1 MDLSRVDAP
10 ESDLPRPSLTNPAEL
25 VHTSDVEI
33 GPLTL
38 ANGERLE
45 YVVQRVTQYGALN
58 HSRSNVVVVP
68 HALTGSSRVL
78 DWWNG
83 MVGSQKLFDPAH
95 WCVIGIN
102 ALGSCYGS
110 TGPAS
115 PAPDGAPYAS
125 RFPIVGVD
133 DMVAAQQRALEKL
146 GIDRIAV
153 VIGGSLGGMQA
164 LTWALAHGALVDHA
178 IMVGAYDAF
187 SAMGI
192 GFNAVARQAIYNDP
206 EFAGGDYPPD
216 VQPTQGVRL
225 ARMIAMLTYKSD
237 ILFETRFGNR
247 LDRAGGD
254 PARNRA
260 DRFDVE
266 GYLAYQGDIFAKR
279 MDANAYLA
287 LTRAMD
293 LFDVRDRLPADRSPR
308 LSFIGIEN
316 DWLFPR
322 HYVERAAAR
331 FAALGYDCTYR
342 TLATNHGHDAFLAE
356 AEALA
361 QILAPD
367 MRFKTT
373 RPA

>member
-1 MDLSRVDAP
+1 VEPTRTTDVD
-10 ESDLPRPSLTNPAEL
+10 
-25 VHTSDVEI
+25 I
-33 GPLTL
+33 GALTL

-45 YVVQRVTQYGALN
+45 RVVQRVTQYGEFDTRRANAVL
-58 HSRSNVVVVP
+58 VP
-68 HALTGSSRVL
+68 HALTGSSRVG

-83 MVGSQKLFDPAH
+83 IAGPGKLFDPTQ
-95 WCVIGIN
+95 WCVLGVN

-115 PAPDGAPYAS
+115 PAPDGAPYAA
-125 RFPIVGVD
+125 RFPIVCVR
-133 DMVAAQQRALEKL
+133 DMVEAQQRALAAL
-146 GIDRIAV
+146 GIERLAV

-164 LTWALAHGALVDHA
+164 LTWALEYGPFVENAV
-178 IMVGAYDAF
+178 IVGAYDAF

-192 GFNAVARQAIYNDP
+192 GLNAVARQAIYNDP
-206 EFAGGDYPPD
+206 GFAGGNYPPD
-216 VQPTQGVRL
+216 LQPTQGVRL

-237 ILFETRFGNR
+237 VLFETRFGNR

-254 PARNRA
+254 PARNRG

-293 LFDVRDRLPADRSPR
+293 LFDVRECSPADRTPR
-308 LSFIGIEN
+308 LTFVGIEN
-316 DWLFPR
+316 DWLFPK
-322 HYVERAAAR
+322 HYIERTAAR
-331 FAALGYDCTYR
+331 YAALGYACSYHTF
-342 TLATNHGHDAFLAE
+342 ATGHGHDAFLAE

-361 QILAPD
+361 AILAPEL
-367 MRFKTT
+367 RLQTT

>member
-1 MDLSRVDAP
+1 V
-10 ESDLPRPSLTNPAEL
+10 EPAQ
-25 VHTSDVEI
+25 TSDVDI
-33 GPLTL
+33 GTLTL
-38 ANGERLE
+38 ANGEQLE
-45 YVVQRVTQYGALN
+45 HIVQRVTRYGDLDAD
-58 HSRSNVVVVP
+58 RSNVVVVP
-68 HALTGSSRVL
+68 HALTGSSRVW
-78 DWWNG
+78 DWWSG
-83 MVGSQKLFDPAH
+83 MVGAGKLFDPAH
-95 WCVIGIN
+95 WCVVGIN

-125 RFPIVGVD
+125 RFPIVAVA
-133 DMVAAQQRALEKL
+133 DMVTAQRRALEKL
-146 GIDRIAV
+146 GIERVAV

-164 LTWALAHGALVDHA
+164 LTWALDHGSIVDHA
-178 IMVGAYDAF
+178 IMIGAYDTF

-192 GFNAVARQAIYNDP
+192 GLNAVARQAIYNDP

-247 LDRAGGD
+247 LDRAGGE
-254 PARNRA
+254 PARNRS

-293 LFDVRDRLPADRSPR
+293 LFDVRDRKPADRAPR
-308 LSFIGIEN
+308 LTFVGIEN

-331 FAALGYDCTYR
+331 YASLGYACTYH
-342 TLATNHGHDAFLAE
+342 TFATHHGHDAFLAE

-361 QILAPD
+361 EILAPEL
-367 MRFKTT
+367 RVKTT
-373 RPA
+373 RLA

>member
-1 MDLSRVDAP
+1 
-10 ESDLPRPSLTNPAEL
+10 
-25 VHTSDVEI
+25 
-33 GPLTL
+33 
-38 ANGERLE
+38 
-45 YVVQRVTQYGALN
+45 
-58 HSRSNVVVVP
+58 
-68 HALTGSSRVL
+68 
-78 DWWNG
+78 
-83 MVGSQKLFDPAH
+83 MVGPGKLFDPAH

-115 PAPDGAPYAS
+115 AAPDGAPYAS
-125 RFPIVGVD
+125 RFPIVGVG
-133 DMVAAQQRALEKL
+133 DMVQAQRRALHKL
-146 GIDRIAV
+146 GIERIAV
-153 VIGGSLGGMQA
+153 AIGGSLGGMQA
-164 LTWALAHGALVDHA
+164 LTWALEHGSQVDHA
-178 IMVGAYDAF
+178 IIVGAYDAF

-237 ILFETRFGNR
+237 VLFETRFGNR

-254 PARNRA
+254 PARNRS

-279 MDANAYLA
+279 MDANAYLS

-293 LFDVRDRLPADRSPR
+293 LFDVRDCVPADRTPR
-308 LSFIGIEN
+308 LSFVGIEN

-331 FAALGYDCTYR
+331 YAALGYECTYR
-342 TLATNHGHDAFLAE
+342 TLADQSRTRCFSCRGRGAGRDSRARLALRNNKARVSE
-356 AEALA
+356 PRCRRVAGCPTTGCGRRRFAL
-361 QILAPD
+361 QRPLLLRILTSLVMLRETRIPG
-367 MRFKTT
+367 TT
-373 RPA
+373 AGIR

>member
-1 MDLSRVDAP
+1 MDAAR
-10 ESDLPRPSLTNPAEL
+10 T
-25 VHTSDVEI
+25 TDVEI
-33 GPLTL
+33 GPLIL

-45 YVVQRVTQYGALN
+45 SVVQRVTQYGELD
-58 HSRSNVVVVP
+58 SDGGNVVVVP
-68 HALTGSSRVL
+68 HALTGSSRVG

-83 MVGSQKLFDPAH
+83 MVGPGKLFDPAR
-95 WCVIGIN
+95 WFVVGIN

-115 PAPDGAPYAS
+115 LAPDGAPYAS
-125 RFPIVGVD
+125 RFPIISVA
-133 DMVAAQQRALEKL
+133 DMVTAQRRALERL
-146 GIDRIAV
+146 GIERVAV

-164 LTWALAHGALVDHA
+164 LTWALDHGSRVERAM
-178 IMVGAYDAF
+178 IIGAYDTF
-187 SAMGI
+187 SALGI
-192 GFNAVARQAIYNDP
+192 GLNAVARQAIYNDP
-206 EFAGGDYPPD
+206 EFAGGDYPAD
-216 VQPTQGVRL
+216 TQPTQGVRL

-247 LDRAGGD
+247 LDRAGGN
-254 PARNRA
+254 PARNRG

-293 LFDVRDRLPADRSPR
+293 LFDVRDVVPLERTPK
-308 LSFIGIEN
+308 LSFVGIEN

-331 FAALGYDCTYR
+331 YAALGYECTYR
-342 TLATNHGHDAFLAE
+342 TFATTHGHDAFLAE

-361 QILAPD
+361 EILEPD
-367 MRFKTT
+367 LRLQTT
-373 RPA
+373 KPA

>member
-1 MDLSRVDAP
+1 MEPDRTTDVD
-10 ESDLPRPSLTNPAEL
+10 
-25 VHTSDVEI
+25 I
-33 GPLTL
+33 GQLTL
-38 ANGERLE
+38 VNGDILER
-45 YVVQRVTQYGALN
+45 VVQRVSIYGTLADDG
-58 HSRSNVVVVP
+58 SNVVLVP
-68 HALTGSSRVL
+68 HALTGSSRVG
-78 DWWNG
+78 DWWSG
-83 MVGSQKLFDPAH
+83 MVGPGKLFDPRH
-95 WCVIGIN
+95 WCIVGIN

-115 PAPDGAPYAS
+115 VAPDGAPYAS
-125 RFPIVGVD
+125 RFPIVGVA
-133 DMVAAQQRALEKL
+133 DMVEAQYRALQRL
-146 GIDRIAV
+146 GINRVGV

-164 LTWALAHGALVDHA
+164 LTWALRHGPIVDRA
-178 IMVGAYDAF
+178 IAIGAYDSF

-192 GFNAVARQAIYNDP
+192 GLNAVARQAIYNDP

-216 VQPTQGVRL
+216 TQPTQGVRL

-237 ILFETRFGNR
+237 VLFETRFGNR

-254 PARNRA
+254 PARNRN

-266 GYLAYQGDIFAKR
+266 GYLAYQGDIFAQR

-293 LFDVRDRLPADRSPR
+293 LFDVRDETPADRAPQ
-308 LSFIGIEN
+308 LTFVGIET

-322 HYVERAAAR
+322 QYVERTAQR
-331 FAALGYDCTYR
+331 YR
-342 TLATNHGHDAFLAE
+342 TLGYACTYHTFATEHGHDAFLAE

-361 QILAPD
+361 EILLPAVSLE
-367 MRFKTT
+367 TT

>member
-1 MDLSRVDAP
+1 VSG
-10 ESDLPRPSLTNPAEL
+10 EL
-25 VHTSDVEI
+25 AHTSDVDI
-33 GPLTL
+33 GSLTL

-45 YVVQRVTQYGALN
+45 RVVQRVTRYGELAADG
-58 HSRSNVVVVP
+58 SNVVVVP
-68 HALTGSSRVL
+68 HALTGSSRVA

-83 MVGSQKLFDPAH
+83 LVGTGKLFDPVR

-115 PAPDGAPYAS
+115 AAADGLPYAS
-125 RFPIVGVD
+125 RFPIVSVA
-133 DMVAAQQRALEKL
+133 DMVEAQRRALTKL
-146 GIDRIAV
+146 GIERAAV

-164 LTWALAHGALVDHA
+164 LTWALEHGSNVDAA
-178 IMVGAYDAF
+178 IVVGAYDTF

-192 GFNAVARQAIYNDP
+192 GLNAVARQAIYNDP
-206 EFAGGDYPPD
+206 EFAGGDYPLEL
-216 VQPTQGVRL
+216 QPTQGVRL

-237 ILFETRFGNR
+237 ILLETRFSNR
-247 LDRAGGD
+247 LDRAGGE
-254 PARNRA
+254 PARNRT

-279 MDANAYLA
+279 MDANSYLA

-293 LFDVRDRLPADRSPR
+293 LFDVRGRTPADRSPR
-308 LSFIGIEN
+308 LTFVGIEN

-331 FAALGYDCTYR
+331 YASMGYACTYR
-342 TLATNHGHDAFLAE
+342 TFPTRHGHDAFLAE

-361 QILAPD
+361 EILAPEL
-367 MRFKTT
+367 RVETT

>member
-1 MDLSRVDAP
+1 VEPTRTADVD
-10 ESDLPRPSLTNPAEL
+10 
-25 VHTSDVEI
+25 I
-33 GPLTL
+33 GTLTL
-38 ANGERLE
+38 VNGERLTR
-45 YVVQRVTQYGALN
+45 VVQRVTQYGELAADG
-58 HSRSNVVVVP
+58 SNVVLVP
-68 HALTGSSRVL
+68 HALTGSSRVG

-83 MVGSQKLFDPAH
+83 MIGTGKLFDPAH
-95 WCVIGIN
+95 WCVFGIN

-115 PAPDGAPYAS
+115 PAPDGEPYAA
-125 RFPIVGVD
+125 RFTIVSVD
-133 DMVAAQQRALEKL
+133 DMVEAQRKALERL
-146 GIDRIAV
+146 GVERVAV

-164 LTWALAHGALVDHA
+164 LTWALEHGPSVGDA
-178 IMVGAYDAF
+178 IVIGAYDAF

-192 GFNAVARQAIYNDP
+192 GLNAVARQAIVDDP
-206 EFAGGDYPPD
+206 EFAGGNYPPD
-216 VQPTQGVRL
+216 TQPTRGVRL

-254 PARNRA
+254 PARNRH

-293 LFDVRDRLPADRSPR
+293 LFDVRDRLPADRAPR
-308 LSFIGIEN
+308 LTFIGIDN

-322 HYVERAAAR
+322 HYVERAAGRYAS
-331 FAALGYDCTYR
+331 LGYECAYR
-342 TLATNHGHDAFLAE
+342 TFATHHGHDAFLAE

-361 QILAPD
+361 DILAPGL
-367 MRFKTT
+367 RFETT
-373 RPA
+373 KPA

>member
-1 MDLSRVDAP
+1 M
-10 ESDLPRPSLTNPAEL
+10 EPAQ
-25 VHTSDVEI
+25 TSDVDI
-33 GPLTL
+33 GTLTL
-38 ANGERLE
+38 ANGEQLE
-45 YVVQRVTQYGALN
+45 HIVQRVTRYGDLDAD
-58 HSRSNVVVVP
+58 RSNVVVVP
-68 HALTGSSRVL
+68 HALTGSSRVW
-78 DWWNG
+78 DWWSG
-83 MVGSQKLFDPAH
+83 MVGAGKLFDPAH
-95 WCVIGIN
+95 WCVVGIN

-125 RFPIVGVD
+125 RFPIVAVA
-133 DMVAAQQRALEKL
+133 DMVTAQRRALEKL
-146 GIDRIAV
+146 GIERVAV

-164 LTWALAHGALVDHA
+164 LTWALDHGSIVDHA
-178 IMVGAYDAF
+178 IMIGAYDTF

-192 GFNAVARQAIYNDP
+192 GLNAVARQAIYNDP

-247 LDRAGGD
+247 LDRAGGE
-254 PARNRA
+254 PARNRS

-293 LFDVRDRLPADRSPR
+293 LFDVRDRKPADRAPR
-308 LSFIGIEN
+308 LTFVGIEN

-331 FAALGYDCTYR
+331 YASLGYACTYH
-342 TLATNHGHDAFLAE
+342 TFATHHGHDAFLAE

-361 QILAPD
+361 EILAPEL
-367 MRFKTT
+367 RVKTT
-373 RPA
+373 RLA

>member
-1 MDLSRVDAP
+1 V
-10 ESDLPRPSLTNPAEL
+10 
-25 VHTSDVEI
+25 
-33 GPLTL
+33 G
-38 ANGERLE
+38 
-45 YVVQRVTQYGALN
+45 
-58 HSRSNVVVVP
+58 
-68 HALTGSSRVL
+68 

-83 MVGSQKLFDPAH
+83 MVGAGKLFDPAH
-95 WCVIGIN
+95 WCVIGVN

-125 RFPIVGVD
+125 RFPIVAVA
-133 DMVAAQQRALEKL
+133 DMVEAQRRALEKL
-146 GIDRIAV
+146 GIERIAV
-153 VIGGSLGGMQA
+153 VLGGSLGGMQA
-164 LTWALAHGALVDHA
+164 LTWALDHGPLVDHA
-178 IMVGAYDAF
+178 VMIGAYDTF

-192 GFNAVARQAIYNDP
+192 GLNAVARQAIYNDP
-206 EFAGGDYPPD
+206 QFAGGDYPLD

-247 LDRAGGD
+247 LDRAGGE
-254 PARNRA
+254 PARNRN

-293 LFDVRDRLPADRSPR
+293 LFDVRNRKPADTLPR
-308 LSFIGIEN
+308 LTFVGIEN
-316 DWLFPR
+316 DWLFPK
-322 HYVERAAAR
+322 HYIAAAAER
-331 FAALGYDCTYR
+331 FAAQGYACSYHTFP
-342 TLATNHGHDAFLAE
+342 THHGHDAFLAE
-356 AEALA
+356 AEALSE
-361 QILAPD
+361 IIAPEV
-367 MRFKTT
+367 RWKAP

>member
-1 MDLSRVDAP
+1 VNADA
-10 ESDLPRPSLTNPAEL
+10 
-25 VHTSDVEI
+25 VHTTDVDI
-33 GPLTL
+33 GTLVL

-45 YVVQRVTQYGALN
+45 HVVQRVTRYGFPAPDG
-58 HSRSNVVVVP
+58 SNVVLVP
-68 HALTGSSRVL
+68 HALTGSSEVGN
-78 DWWNG
+78 WWDG
-83 MVGSQKLFDPAH
+83 LIGAGRLFDPAQ
-95 WCVIGIN
+95 WCIFGIN

-115 PAPDGAPYAS
+115 PAPDGAPYAM
-125 RFPIVGVD
+125 RFPIVCVD
-133 DMVAAQQRALEKL
+133 DMVEAQRRALAKL
-146 GIDRIAV
+146 GIEQLAL

-164 LTWALAHGALVDHA
+164 LTWALDNGAAVDHA
-178 IMVGAYDAF
+178 IVIGAYDCF

-192 GFNAVARQAIYNDP
+192 GLNAVARQAIYNDP
-206 EFAGGDYPPD
+206 DFANGNYPPEA
-216 VQPTQGVRL
+216 QPTAGIRL

-237 ILFETRFGNR
+237 ALLETRFGNR

-254 PARNRA
+254 PMRNRH

-293 LFDVRDRLPADRSPR
+293 LFDVRTRLPTQRKPR
-308 LSFIGIEN
+308 LTFIGIEN

-322 HYVERAAAR
+322 QYVERAAAR
-331 FAALGYDCTYR
+331 YAESGYAVSYR
-342 TLATNHGHDAFLAE
+342 TFATQHGHDAFLAE
-356 AEALA
+356 AEDLA
-361 QILAPD
+361 AMLATELQAETP
-367 MRFKTT
+367 